1 MKRFLTTG
9 FLGAILGIVIGGV
22 PADASLISRGFL
34 DEVLTDYATTTALD
48 LKADQTD
55 LTALSNIVAKS
66 AWNTENAALDFSSFP
81 FTNEFGFKST
91 GSWVNNTRGIADM
104 LGQYNANT
112 AFPGLAGVTY
122 KLTNGWTSDVG
133 IGVRFEKYNQYNPG
147 LEGMFNGWT
156 IYDPSGSEIMVYK
169 GLENISSQIRTIED
183 TYHTGLSRLL
193 VNGENKINVEA
204 YNYTG
209 PIYPIWKLSEGIDKI
224 GTLPDGITVQGMYEG
239 WTDSRGNYLPGLYN
253 LSKSETLLLN
263 AYNSDSAYL
272 LIQGAKATTIDGVDY
287 TGPIYP
293 IWKLSEEVAK
303 LTFPEGIDV
312 SGVVAHELFGADQPN
327 SLPKTVTEAIQ
338 VLFNCNGSPGSSA
351 ACFPYMA
358 NNILFGRT
366 LSNSFIDTYKQQ
378 FPGLTGFKGLLHLTS
393 DIGTL
398 PSGTLMGAG
407 GGIADSF
414 YKIAQQNSA
423 PLYPTSMEEFVLQI
437 YGEVGKTGGIV
448 PMLLDNINYAK
459 SSASSASSKA
469 TTAQTAADNAKA
481 AADANTAKIG
491 TLPDGYDSVGAALT
505 AIDAKIDARELPSTS
520 ADGQYV
526 LSAKKVGDTI
536 TYTWVK
542 MDLTSEEQAQ

>member
-9 FLGAILGIVIGGV
+9 FLGAFLGIVIGSA

-293 IWKLSEEVAK
+293 IWKLSE
-303 LTFPEGIDV
+303 GID
-312 SGVVAHELFGADQPN
+312 
-327 SLPKTVTEAIQ
+327 K
-338 VLFNCNGSPGSSA
+338 
-351 ACFPYMA
+351 
-358 NNILFGRT
+358 
-366 LSNSFIDTYKQQ
+366 IDSIETK
-378 FPGLTGFKGLLHLTS
+378 
-393 DIGTL
+393 IGTL
-398 PSGTLMGAG
+398 PSGSLLGLSPYSDE
-407 GGIADSF
+407 I
-414 YKIAQQNSA
+414 YK
-423 PLYPTSMEEFVLQI
+423 V
-437 YGEVGKTGGIV
+437 
-448 PMLLDNINYAK
+448 
-459 SSASSASSKA
+459 
-469 TTAQTAADNAKA
+469 
-481 AADANTAKIG
+481 ADATDTPVYPANVAEMIQQLYGAPQTRHRGIIPVIGRNIFDLAQSITTRIGTVPGGKNLAGMISETDAKIG
-491 TLPDGYDSVGAALT
+491 TVPDGYETVGAALT
-505 AIDAKIDARELPSTS
+505 AMDAKIDARELPSSS